1 MITARF
7 TNKNLDPDVH
17 NMVQI
22 SAGDPKFSLPYRI
35 DHKLSMLAPLPA
47 IFRYP
52 DYAIFET
59 EYRKQ
64 LDQTGVNR
72 IQDELERVAH
82 PDKITVLLC
91 FEDIR
96 KPDQWCHR
104 RIFAQWWEEK
114 TGQEIAELTE
124 RDPVKLTARERR
136 LRDDKL
142 YNGYLF

>member
-1 MITARF
+1 MLTARF
-7 TNKNLDPDVH
+7 SNKSLDSNIH

-22 SAGDPKFSLPYRI
+22 SIGDPKFAIPYRI
-35 DHKLSMLAPLPA
+35 DHELSILAPLPA

-64 LDQTGVNR
+64 LGATGVNR
-72 IQDELERVAH
+72 IQDELERVANLN
-82 PDKITVLLC
+82 KITVLLC

-104 RIFAQWWEEK
+104 RIFAKWWEEK
-114 TGQEIAELTE
+114 TGQEVAELRE
-124 RDPVKLTARERR
+124 RDPVRLTPRERR